1 MRGNA
6 AIRLSEHFTVPRL
19 LRFTF
24 PTVIMLVLTMV
35 YGVADGLF
43 VSNLVG
49 KTSFAA
55 VNFIMPFLIILGC
68 AGFMFGSGG
77 SALIAKTLGQGN
89 QKRANELFS
98 MVVYAALLCGILLAA
113 IGLVSVR
120 PVAALMGAEGE
131 LLENSVLYGR
141 VTLLALPF
149 FILQYEFQCLFATA
163 EKPKLGLLITA
174 AAGLTNVLLDALF
187 VAVFR
192 WGVAGAAAATAFSQF
207 VGGTIPL
214 IYFGRENSSTLRL
227 GKWKFDGKAL
237 LKACTNGCSELM
249 SSISSALVSM
259 LYNLQLM
266 RLAGENGVAA
276 YGVLMYVSDIF
287 QAVFLGYAVGV
298 SPVIGYHFGA
308 QNDDEMKSLR
318 RKSTALIT
326 AFSVLM
332 FAASQLLA
340 KPLSMI
346 FVGYD
351 QTLWDMTLY
360 AFRIFSF
367 SFLLTG
373 FSIFGSA
380 FFTALNDGVVSA
392 VISFLRTFVFRCSMV
407 IALPAIWELDGVW
420 VSVVFAE
427 ALAAITTGLFL
438 IGNQKKYRY

>member
-1 MRGNA
+1 MKNKVT
-6 AIRLSEHFTVPRL
+6 IRLSEHFTFRRL

-24 PTVIMLVLTMV
+24 PSVAMLILTMI
-35 YGVADGLF
+35 YGVVDGLF

-55 VNFIMPFLIILGC
+55 VNFIMPLLIILGC

-98 MVVYAALLCGILLAA
+98 MVVCAAALCGVLLAA
-113 IGLVSVR
+113 VGAALVR
-120 PVAALMGAEGE
+120 PAAVLMGAEGE
-131 LLENSVLYGR
+131 LLENCVLYGR
-141 VTLLALPF
+141 ITLLALPF

-163 EKPKLGLLITA
+163 EKPKLGLAITA
-174 AAGLTNVLLDALF
+174 AAGLTNVILDALF

-207 VGGTIPL
+207 VGGVIPL
-214 IYFGRENSSTLRL
+214 LYFGRENSSALRF
-227 GKWKFDGKAL
+227 GKLKFDRRAL

-249 SSISSALVSM
+249 SSVSSAVVSM

-266 RLAGENGVAA
+266 GLAGENGVAA

-298 SPVIGYHFGA
+298 SPVVGYHFGA
-308 QNDDEMKSLR
+308 QNHDEMKSLR
-318 RKSTALIT
+318 RKSIALIT
-326 AFSVLM
+326 IFSIAM
-332 FAASQLLA
+332 FAAGQLLA
-340 KPLSMI
+340 RPLSML

-351 QTLWDMTLY
+351 EMLLDMTVY

-373 FSIFGSA
+373 FTIFGSA